1 MAQSHIL
8 SAVES
13 ELTAGRCKG
22 DPTERDLQVTLDDR
36 DLWTKFQCLTNEMI
50 VTKNGRRMFPVV
62 KVSVTGLD
70 PQAMYSVLLE
80 FVQIDPHRWKYVNGE
95 WVPGGKAEV
104 PPPNPIYM
112 HPESP
117 NFGAHWMKEPVSFA
131 KVKLTNKT
139 NGNGQIMLNSLHKYE
154 PRVHLVKVGSELR
167 RVLTYPFPET
177 QFIAVTAYQNEE
189 VTALKIKHNPFAKA
203 FLDAKERPD
212 GFYQRDF
219 MPNYPQPQQPQYTQY
234 GSWFL
239 PQGVYPGTSHHP
251 GLPPPALAPCD
262 RFPSA
267 TAVRTQRSS
276 PYQPPRVRSHSPPHS
291 AAFEPQATTAP
302 VFSPSAA
309 SFAWSVSS
317 QPVSTPLGSSTI
329 SWPSTPTTLSSS
341 PPHGPSPHATA
352 PHTPSPTHHIQHHH
366 PIMNSAMPSG
376 PSYGSSGGWH
386 HVPPG
391 STSPDLILSSAQTY
405 HQHYQ
410 PPNTAISTEYIPII
424 QEQVPAPSSY
434 QSHDSLG
441 HHHAV
446 GSPHR
451 HTPPLYA
458 HHSVEKVEPA
468 MSENYSEDGGGGS
481 PASRQDCWSPL
492 TPPHTGI

>member
-1 MAQSHIL
+1 
-8 SAVES
+8 V
-13 ELTAGRCKG
+13 KN
-22 DPTERDLQVTLDDR
+22 
-36 DLWTKFQCLTNEMI
+36 TNY
-50 VTKNGRRMFPVV
+50 
-62 KVSVTGLD
+62 KV
-70 PQAMYSVLLE
+70 PHNIIFYSV
-80 FVQIDPHRWKYVNGE
+80 VQLWYSLTFCFKIP
-95 WVPGGKAEV
+95 VPKLNTHDHNV
-104 PPPNPIYM
+104 T
-112 HPESP
+112 
-117 NFGAHWMKEPVSFA
+117 SF
-131 KVKLTNKT
+131 
-139 NGNGQIMLNSLHKYE
+139 
-154 PRVHLVKVGSELR
+154 
-167 RVLTYPFPET
+167 
-177 QFIAVTAYQNEE
+177 
-189 VTALKIKHNPFAKA
+189 
-203 FLDAKERPD
+203 
-212 GFYQRDF
+212 
-219 MPNYPQPQQPQYTQY
+219 
-234 GSWFL
+234 
-239 PQGVYPGTSHHP
+239 
-251 GLPPPALAPCD
+251 
-262 RFPSA
+262 
-267 TAVRTQRSS
+267 
-276 PYQPPRVRSHSPPHS
+276 S

-341 PPHGPSPHATA
+341 PPHGPSPHAAA

-366 PIMNSAMPSG
+366 PIMNTAMPSG

-410 PPNTAISTEYIPII
+410 PPNTSISTEYIPII
-424 QEQVPAPSSY
+424 QEQAPAPSSY
-434 QSHDSLG
+434 QSHDPLG

-446 GSPHR
+446 GSPQR